1 MREVA
6 PDVHQIAL
14 APFSGINAYLADDV
28 LFDAG
33 TRWSKGAI
41 LGAIGGRA
49 LSAHALTHVHP
60 DHQGATHAVCEAF
73 GVPLFVG
80 AGDVPAM
87 SGEEP
92 TQIPANPVAA
102 LLDALWTGPP
112 HPVAFQLAE
121 GDRVGRFF
129 VIAAPG
135 HTPGHMVFWDEYNG
149 ILIVGDVLRNMGYL
163 TARPGL
169 REPPGMLTC
178 DPARN
183 RASARK
189 LIGLRPRVVLFGHG
203 PPLRDPDRF
212 DAFLRSIPEE

>member
-6 PDVHQIAL
+6 PDVFQIPL
-14 APFSGINAYLADDV
+14 APFDGINATFADGV

-33 TRWSKGAI
+33 TRWSR
-41 LGAIGGRA
+41 RA
-49 LSAHALTHVHP
+49 LLRALRGREVTAHALTHVHP
-60 DHQGATHAVCEAF
+60 DHQGATHAVCEAL

-80 AGDVPAM
+80 AGDAGAM

-92 TQIPANPVAA
+92 TSIPTNPVTV

-121 GDRVGRFF
+121 GDEVGRFT
-129 VIAAPG
+129 VIDTPG
-135 HTPGHMVFWDEYNG
+135 HTPGHVTFWDEREG
-149 ILIVGDVLRNMGYL
+149 VLILGDVLRNMAYL
-163 TARPGL
+163 TLQKGL
-169 REPPGMLTC
+169 REPPDLLTL
-178 DPARN
+178 DPAQN

-189 LIGLRPRVVLFGHG
+189 LAGLRPRVVLFGHG

-212 DAFLRSIPEE
+212 DAFVRALPE